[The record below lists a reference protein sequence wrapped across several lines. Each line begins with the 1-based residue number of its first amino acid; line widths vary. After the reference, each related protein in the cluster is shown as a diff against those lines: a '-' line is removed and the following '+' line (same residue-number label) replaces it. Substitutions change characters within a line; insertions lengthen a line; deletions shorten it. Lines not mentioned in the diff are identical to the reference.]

1 MAAHGPSDLKL
12 RDIEEKIVK
21 AELRLAELA
30 ALLDAQSPT
39 PPDEAKRTR
48 LVAEEAHL
56 RSRETQ
62 LRSLQLVLA
71 QRGASVTQQ
80 APVSP
85 FLTTLASRR
94 ARNRLATNIQAA
106 AGASGRAAPARKRAS
121 PFGAALCTA
130 VERRVRRGR
139 GTCTVRVRHGFAG
152 HINVGCFF
160 C

>member
-1 MAAHGPSDLKL
+1 MAAHGPSDSKL

-48 LVAEEAHL
+48 LIAEEAHL

-80 APVSP
+80 APV
-85 FLTTLASRR
+85 
-94 ARNRLATNIQAA
+94 
-106 AGASGRAAPARKRAS
+106 
-121 PFGAALCTA
+121 
-130 VERRVRRGR
+130 
-139 GTCTVRVRHGFAG
+139 
-152 HINVGCFF
+152 
-160 C
+160 